1 MRVCIVSYNKKSA
14 ARRAKKQEENSM
26 PILQYKCK
34 KCNRRFEELVK
45 TYTDIVVCPDC
56 GGETTRDYSG
66 EMYSSTGK
74 QRKKCTGHCS
84 TCGGCG

>member
-1 MRVCIVSYNKKSA
+1 MRVYIVTYNKKSA

-74 QRKKCTGHCS
+74 HGKKCTGHCS